1 MTRQL
6 IADFILGTLF
16 LLGFLFFLLFLW
28 TGNPQP

>member
-6 IADFILGTLF
+6 LADIILGTLF
-16 LLGFLFFLLFLW
+16 LMGFVMFLLFLW